1 MARNLKFL
9 GAVMF
14 CWAAVWGI
22 GDALGEGSPCGTV
35 SGTIRVWKTKVRSE
49 GPKHG
54 RTVVVF
60 LEKVGQEAS
69 PPIENTVVMDQKGL
83 VFIPHVLSIQKGTTV
98 TFLNSDNDRH
108 NVYFLYDKSGETL
121 DIGTWGPGQ
130 SVSHRFEDSG
140 VVITLCKLH
149 LEMAAY
155 IVVIENP
162 YFCEALIAP
171 GTYQASYSI
180 ENVPPG
186 RYILRAWHK
195 KLKMKGAP
203 EEITVESGKPTT
215 RDLVITKK
223 KYAE

>member
-1 MARNLKFL
+1 MVC
-9 GAVMF
+9 GAGN
-14 CWAAVWGI
+14 AQA
-22 GDALGEGSPCGTV
+22 ESPHYGTV
-35 SGTIRVWKTKVRSE
+35 SGTVQVWKTKVRSE

-54 RTVVVF
+54 RSVLVYLKPVDQQTYPPVEETV
-60 LEKVGQEAS
+60 
-69 PPIENTVVMDQKGL
+69 IMDQKGL
-83 VFIPHVLSIQKGTTV
+83 LFIPHVLAIQKGTTV
-98 TFLNSDNDRH
+98 TFTNSDNDRH

-130 SVSHRFEDSG
+130 SVSHQFEESG

-155 IVVIENP
+155 IVVLDNP
-162 YFCEALIAP
+162 SFCEADIEP
-171 GTYQASYSI
+171 ETGQASYSI